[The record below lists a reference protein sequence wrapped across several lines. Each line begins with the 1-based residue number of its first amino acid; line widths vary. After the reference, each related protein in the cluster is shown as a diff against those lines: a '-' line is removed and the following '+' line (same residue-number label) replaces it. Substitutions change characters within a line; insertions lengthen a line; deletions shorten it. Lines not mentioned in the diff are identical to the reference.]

1 MMSGI
6 KFRPTGFPCFETVLT
21 IMVMKIYLK
30 DAMRQLQ
37 LASGLQKTFAVTYR
51 KKDGSYGEK
60 DECRNR
66 SGFYNKSKSDLS
78 SIKHENKKAGKAYL
92 EYRKGNGQ
100 WQAFEV
106 FWCLMISFD
115 GRTIDHRF

>member
-1 MMSGI
+1 
-6 KFRPTGFPCFETVLT
+6 
-21 IMVMKIYLK
+21 MVMKIYLK

-37 LASGLQKTFAVTYR
+37 LASGLQKTFAVSYR

-66 SGFYNKSKSDLS
+66 SGFYSKSKSDLS
-78 SIKHENKKAGKAYL
+78 SIKRENRQAGKAYL

-106 FWCLMISFD
+106 FWCLMISFE